1 MAVPVKGMLFEYGLS
16 VPPLALIFDFNPQQI
31 SRSRTVTI
39 KMGEAPGNRTGY
51 DFLSPLDTPR
61 VAQGVEQAAESFSI
75 DILLD
80 ATDKMNEGDPIAAA
94 FGVQPQIDTLRSMV
108 EPKSQGP
115 MGLQTLAAL
124 AGGGGGGGGGR
135 AFERQETASVLI
147 FAWGLQ
153 LMPVFLTGVTQKEAL
168 HLPNLLPYRA
178 EMGLTMQVIE
188 SNNPFSNAEKVR
200 QTAMTALNAATGF

>member
-1 MAVPVKGMLFEYGLS
+1 MAVATRGVLFEYGLS
-16 VPPLALIFDFNPQQI
+16 IPPLALVFDFNPQSI

-39 KMGEAPGNRTGY
+39 KTGDAPGNRTGY
-51 DFLSPLDTPR
+51 DFLSPLETTR
-61 VAQGVEQAAESFSI
+61 VAQGVELAAEGFSI

-80 ATDKMNEGDPIAAA
+80 ATDRMAAGDEVAAM

-115 MGLQTLAAL
+115 GGLQTLSSL
-124 AGGGGGGGGGR
+124 GIGGAR
-135 AFERQETASVLI
+135 AFERQATASVLI

-153 LMPVFLTGVTQKEAL
+153 LLPVFLTGVTQKEAL
-168 HLPNLLPYRA
+168 HLPNLMPYRA

-188 SNNPFSNAEKVR
+188 SNNPFTMADKVR